1 MDKKTTLIS
10 SQVCEAGKELTR
22 LAQTLDQ
29 RIVQALPKALNKF
42 LAWPFRAS
50 GGFGIDASGRKTM
63 SFDTI
68 VYTARGGNFAEPVE
82 VPADSLACVID
93 VTEEIDLEGLGR
105 AYSKIAQAKSLK
117 KSPVPNVGGVPQTTV
132 TLGIIFAIKTRLP
145 IERLAEELDRLNQQ
159 TPSAQWPDMM
169 VVLGTGTTVNYAV
182 QFPGE
187 SALGDYLPPAEGAL
201 LRFTPPFY
209 VVPVVRPAGEY
220 TFNKMV
226 AFLLAHLTI
235 FSPGAKLPN
244 WIDVLDG
251 TPKEVLTLGGY
262 QYNLAGQLVPVP
274 KEFYND
280 RYAPPPPVHLYDPRG
295 GYLASLQFLPWQDG
309 GVVLSSGKLPL
320 EGLLV
325 FLGKNALKRGGIVKR
340 GDRQLSYV
348 LPITRADFRGMLGR
362 LQKQSNLILRNDPTS
377 FIVQKL
383 ADEGSA
389 SPFMARL
396 FLGLTHLRDMA
407 LPDIAKRKDFDRAYE
422 YVMMA
427 LLNLKKTVHDITHL
441 CDDHAS
447 KIARGEGVRVQ
458 GQTIYVDENIDRE
471 LRKLTEDFLNSA
483 VRVLKH
489 GMQDVTNSLHVNIG
503 FLFKKPDTFS
513 RGLTT
518 LRSSDPDLAEYLLQ
532 TRKWSERLVECRNA
546 MEHAASV
553 LPRVKYMQNLGTVKV
568 EEPYLS
574 GQPLSEFVLFIMD
587 RLTCFVEEVTAHCF
601 KALLPSSITIAEIP
615 TGVRDPERPE
625 RFRLVLKNGGSEP
638 WIINYHER
646 LFENT

>member
-1 MDKKTTLIS
+1 MDNKTTLIS
-10 SQVCEAGKELTR
+10 SQVREAGKELTR

-29 RIVQALPKALNKF
+29 SIVQALPKALNKF

-50 GGFGIDASGRKTM
+50 AGLGIDASGRKTM

-68 VYTARGGNFAEPVE
+68 VYATKDDNFAKPIE

-93 VTEEIDLEGLGR
+93 VIEDINLEGLGR

-117 KSPVPNVGGVPQTTV
+117 KSRVPDVGGVPQTTV

-169 VVLGTGTTVNYAV
+169 VVLNTGTVNYAV

-201 LRFTPPFY
+201 LGFTPPFY
-209 VVPVVRPAGEY
+209 VVPVARSAGEY

-226 AFLLAHLTI
+226 AFLLAHLAI
-235 FSPGAKLPN
+235 FSPGASIPN
-244 WIDVLDG
+244 WVDVLDG
-251 TPKEVLTLGGY
+251 TPKDVLTLGGY
-262 QYNLAGQLVPVP
+262 QYNLAGQLVPAP
-274 KEFYND
+274 KEFYKD
-280 RYAPPPPVHLYDPRG
+280 RYVPPPPVHLYDPQG
-295 GYLASLQFLPWQDG
+295 GHLGTLQFLPWQDG
-309 GVVLSSGKLPL
+309 GVVLSTGKLPL

-325 FLGKNALKRGGIVKR
+325 FLGKNALQRGGVVKR

-348 LPITRADFRGMLGR
+348 LSITQADFAGMLDR

-383 ADEGSA
+383 ADEGSS

-396 FLGLTHLRDMA
+396 FLGLAYLRDSA
-407 LPDIAKRKDFDRAYE
+407 FPDIAKRKDFDKAHE

-427 LLNLKKTVHDITHL
+427 LLNLRKTVQDITHL
-441 CDDHAS
+441 YDDHS
-447 KIARGEGVRVQ
+447 IKIARGEIARAQ
-458 GQTIYVDENIDRE
+458 GQTIYIQENIDRE

-483 VRVLKH
+483 VRILKH
-489 GMQDVTNSLHVNIG
+489 GMQDVTNSLNVNIG
-503 FLFKKPDTFS
+503 FLFRKPGSFE
-513 RGLTT
+513 RGLAT
-518 LRSSDPDLAEYLLQ
+518 LQSSDPDLAEYLLQ

-546 MEHAASV
+546 MEHNASV
-553 LPRVKYMQNLGTVKV
+553 LPRVRYTQNLAIKA
-568 EEPYLS
+568 EEPHLS
-574 GQPLSEFVLFIMD
+574 GQPLSEFVRFIMD

-601 KALLPSSITIAEIP
+601 KAFLPSSITITELP
-615 TGVRDPERPE
+615 TGERDPERPE

-646 LFENT
+646 LFKDK

>member
-1 MDKKTTLIS
+1 MDQKTLLVS

-29 RIVQALPKALNKF
+29 SIVQALPKALNNF

-50 GGFGIDASGRKTM
+50 AGFGIDASGQKTM
-63 SFDTI
+63 SFDTV
-68 VYTARGGNFAEPVE
+68 VYATTGANFAEPTE

-93 VTEEIDLEGLGR
+93 VTENIDLEELGR
-105 AYSKIAQAKSLK
+105 SYSKIAQAKTLK
-117 KSPVPNVGGVPQTTV
+117 KSTVPHVSGVPQTTV

-145 IERLAEELDRLNQQ
+145 IERLAEELDRLNRR

-169 VVLGTGTTVNYAV
+169 VVLTTGTVNYAV

-201 LRFTPPFY
+201 LGFTPPFY

-220 TFNKMV
+220 TFNKMLS
-226 AFLLAHLTI
+226 FLLAHLAI
-235 FSPGAKLPN
+235 FSPGTKLPN
-244 WIDVLDG
+244 WADVLDG
-251 TPKEVLTLGGY
+251 TPKEALTLGGY

-280 RYAPPPPVHLYDPRG
+280 RYAPPPPVHLYDPQG
-295 GYLASLQFLPWQDG
+295 GHLASLQFLPWQDG
-309 GVVLSSGKLPL
+309 GVVLTAGKLPL

-325 FLGKNALKRGGIVKR
+325 FLGKNALKRGGVVKR

-348 LPITRADFRGMLGR
+348 LPITRADFGRMLDR
-362 LQKQSNLILRNDPTS
+362 LQKQSNLILRNDPAS
-377 FIVQKL
+377 FILQKL
-383 ADEGSA
+383 AHEGST

-396 FLGLTHLRDMA
+396 FLGLVYLRDTA
-407 LPDIAKRKDFDRAYE
+407 FPDVAKRKDFDKAYE

-427 LLNLKKTVHDITHL
+427 LLNLRKTVHDITHL
-441 CDDHAS
+441 YDDYS
-447 KIARGEGVRVQ
+447 VKIARGEIVRIQ
-458 GQTIYVDENIDRE
+458 GQTIYIDENIDRE

-503 FLFKKPDTFS
+503 FLFKKPATFA
-513 RGLTT
+513 RGLTA
-518 LRSSDPDLAEYLLQ
+518 LRSSDPNLAEYLLQ

-546 MEHAASV
+546 IEHGASV
-553 LPRVKYMQNLGTVKV
+553 LPRVRYTQNLATIKA

-574 GQPLSEFVLFIMD
+574 GQPLSEFVRFIMD
-587 RLTCFVEEVTAHCF
+587 RLACFVEEVTAHCF
-601 KALLPSSITIAEIP
+601 KAFLPSSVTITELP
-615 TGVRDPERPE
+615 TAGRDPERPE

-638 WIINYHER
+638 WIIDYHER
-646 LFENT
+646 LFEDA